1 MRSFF
6 GRKPARIGDM
16 GHASING
23 KSVAPQRS
31 TQVISRSAILILSGV
46 LIGTSIHQ
54 GPFDG
59 LSFYGLSAGI
69 TGMLSYLGLEL
80 VAQRGR
86 QRVVRKTLAAIDSTL
101 TQRLRRH
108 VECQT
113 PKAHTRGRLLPLV
126 LAPGESSYL
135 PVTPAWR

>member
-1 MRSFF
+1 
-6 GRKPARIGDM
+6 M

-23 KSVAPQRS
+23 KPVAPQRS

-59 LSFYGLSAGI
+59 LSFYGLCTGI
-69 TGMLSYLGLEL
+69 TGMLSFMGLEL

-86 QRVVRKTLAAIDSTL
+86 QRVVRKTLAAVDSTL
-101 TQRLRRH
+101 TKRLRRH

-113 PKAHTRGRLLPLV
+113 PKAPLRRRMLPSLI
-126 LAPGESSYL
+126 PSGESSYL